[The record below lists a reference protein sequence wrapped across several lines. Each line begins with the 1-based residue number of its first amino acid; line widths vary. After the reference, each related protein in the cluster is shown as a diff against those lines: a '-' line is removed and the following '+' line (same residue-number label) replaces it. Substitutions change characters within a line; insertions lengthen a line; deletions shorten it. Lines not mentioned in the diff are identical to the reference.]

1 MLPPQVSKRLNILV
15 RVMAVGLVALA
26 ALRVASLVFYP
37 RNNQPRLG
45 RVDAKATGF
54 LGEPKNSLD
63 VLFVGDSEA
72 YASFVPLLMWHEQ
85 GFASYVCS
93 TPGQKMP
100 QGESILKEALG
111 CQQPKVVVFETN
123 MLFSGFSTDSII
135 MRALQE
141 RFPVL
146 EYHDSWKSL
155 TLANLFEEPKATWT
169 DSNKGYL
176 MNHLT
181 EEADASNYMTPTS
194 SVEQMPARNMAYL
207 ERMMGLCRAHGAIPV
222 LISTPSTINWNTA
235 RHNAVE
241 TWSRQAG
248 VDYIDYN
255 LASEGVEIDWNTD
268 SRDNGDHLNHRGA
281 VKLSKVV
288 GRRLAEDYRL
298 PDHRDDPAYEMWE
311 VDYQRASSEF
321 PRG

>member
-1 MLPPQVSKRLNILV
+1 
-15 RVMAVGLVALA
+15 
-26 ALRVASLVFYP
+26 
-37 RNNQPRLG
+37 
-45 RVDAKATGF
+45 
-54 LGEPKNSLD
+54 
-63 VLFVGDSEA
+63 
-72 YASFVPLLMWHEQ
+72 
-85 GFASYVCS
+85 
-93 TPGQKMP
+93 
-100 QGESILKEALG
+100 
-111 CQQPKVVVFETN
+111 
-123 MLFSGFSTDSII
+123 
-135 MRALQE
+135 
-141 RFPVL
+141 
-146 EYHDSWKSL
+146 
-155 TLANLFEEPKATWT
+155 
-169 DSNKGYL
+169 

-298 PDHRDDPAYEMWE
+298 PDHRGDPAYEMWE